1 MAKAKKLPSGA
12 WRTQTCKTVHGKVIR
27 KSFTVHPDQ
36 TGGDSRRAKD
46 QSELLARNW
55 RLSKESTS
63 AHGLVVKDAIEQYI
77 EDRSKVLSPS
87 TVRGYKLILE
97 SFEPIWD
104 IYISDIETAQ
114 IQRIINDWSMDL
126 KTKTIRNRVA
136 LLLSVL
142 DYNGIEKRFKVR
154 YPTNNSKKVV
164 SPDIE
169 DVQMFLRNA
178 KGIMIPIIHLT
189 ALGSLRRGEV
199 AGLREMDISRDMCT
213 VTINGDMVQD
223 SSGAWIYKPF
233 PKTQGSIRTVQL
245 PKFVIDG
252 IPVKDNPKDLIFDIT
267 PAAMSDRFKRL
278 ADKLSLPF
286 TLHSLRH
293 FAASFRT
300 DLGIP
305 RKYVEEVGGWDKDSV
320 ILQRTYDNTMDSS
333 RRKYTQIA
341 NKFME
346 ENFEGIGGK
355 HAKTI

>member
-1 MAKAKKLPSGA
+1 MASAKKLPSGA
-12 WRTQTCKTVHGKVIR
+12 WRTQVCKTIHGKVIK

-55 RLSKESTS
+55 RLSKES
-63 AHGLVVKDAIEQYI
+63 AVVHGLTVKYAIEQYI

-104 IYISDIETAQ
+104 IYISDIETAL
-114 IQRIINDWSMDL
+114 IQRIINDWSIDH

-136 LLLSVL
+136 LLLSAL
-142 DYNGIEKRFKVR
+142 DYHGIDKKFKVR
-154 YPTNNSKKVV
+154 YPVNNSKKVT

-178 KGIMIPIIHLT
+178 KGVMVPIIHLT
-189 ALGSLRRGEV
+189 AFGSLRRGEV

-213 VTINGDMVQD
+213 VTVNGDMVLTPD
-223 SSGAWIYKPF
+223 HKWIYKPF

-245 PKFVIDG
+245 PRFVIEG
-252 IPVKDNPKDLIFDIT
+252 IPQKSDPNDFVFDLT
-267 PAAMSDRFKRL
+267 PAAMTDRFKRL
-278 ADKLSLPF
+278 ADKLGLPF

-333 RRKYTQIA
+333 RKKYTQIA
-341 NKFME
+341 NRFIE
-346 ENFEGIGGK
+346 ENFEIK
-355 HAKTI
+355 EAAN

>member
-1 MAKAKKLPSGA
+1 MASAKKLPSGA
-12 WRTQTCKTVHGKVIR
+12 WRTQTCKTVHGKVVR

-55 RLSKESTS
+55 RLSKES
-63 AHGLVVKDAIEQYI
+63 AVVHGLTVKYAVEQYL

-104 IYISDIETAQ
+104 IYISDIETAL
-114 IQRIINDWSMDL
+114 IQRIINDWSIEV
-126 KTKTIRNRVA
+126 KTKTIRNRIA

-142 DYNGIEKRFKVR
+142 DYNGIDKKFKVR
-154 YPTNNSKKVV
+154 YPQNNSTKVT

-169 DVQMFLRNA
+169 DVQIFLRNA
-178 KGIMIPIIHLT
+178 NGIMVPIIHLA
-189 ALGSLRRGEV
+189 ALGSLRRGEI

-213 VTINGDMVQD
+213 VTVNGDMVLTPD
-223 SSGAWIYKPF
+223 HKWIYKPF
-233 PKTQGSIRTVQL
+233 PKTQGSIRTIQL

-252 IPVKDNPKDLIFDIT
+252 IPVKDDPKEFIFNIT
-267 PAAMSDRFKRL
+267 PAAMSDRFSRL
-278 ADKLSLPF
+278 ADKLGLPF

-341 NKFME
+341 NRFIE
-346 ENFEGIGGK
+346 ENFNFKE
-355 HAKTI
+355 AAN

>member
-1 MAKAKKLPSGA
+1 MASAKKLPSGA
-12 WRTQTCKTVHGKVIR
+12 YRTLATKTIHGKKVR

-36 TGGDSRRAKD
+36 TGGDGRRAKD

-55 RLSKESTS
+55 RLSRDSS
-63 AHGLVVKDAIEQYI
+63 SIHGLIVKDAIESYI

-87 TVRGYKLILE
+87 TIRGYKLILE

-104 IYISDIETAQ
+104 IYITDLETSQ
-114 IQRIINDWSMDL
+114 IQRIINDWSIDH

-136 LLLSVL
+136 LLLSAL
-142 DYNGIEKRFKVR
+142 DYHGIDKKFKVR
-154 YPTNNSKKVV
+154 YPVNNSKKVT

-169 DVQMFLRNA
+169 DVQIFLRNA
-178 KGIMIPIIHLT
+178 KGVMIPIIHLT
-189 ALGSLRRGEV
+189 AFGSLRRGEV

-213 VTINGDMVQD
+213 VTVNGDMVLTPD
-223 SSGAWIYKPF
+223 HKWIYKPF

-245 PKFVIDG
+245 PRFVIDG
-252 IPVKDNPKDLIFDIT
+252 IPQKSDPNDFVFDLT
-267 PAAMSDRFKRL
+267 PAAMTDRFKRL
-278 ADKLSLPF
+278 ADKLGLSF

-333 RRKYTQIA
+333 RKKYTQIA
-341 NKFME
+341 NRFIE
-346 ENFEGIGGK
+346 ENFEIK
-355 HAKTI
+355 EAAN

>member
-12 WRTQTCKTVHGKVIR
+12 WRTQTCKTVHGKVVR

-36 TGGDSRRAKD
+36 TGGDGRRAKD

-55 RLSKESTS
+55 RLSRDSS
-63 AHGLVVKDAIEQYI
+63 SIHGLIVKDAIESYI

-87 TVRGYKLILE
+87 TIRGYKLILE
-97 SFEPIWD
+97 SFESIWD
-104 IYISDIETAQ
+104 IYITDLETSQ
-114 IQRIINDWSMDL
+114 IQRIINDWSIDH

-136 LLLSVL
+136 LLLSAL
-142 DYNGIEKRFKVR
+142 DYHGIDKKFKVR
-154 YPTNNSKKVV
+154 YPVNNSKKVT

-178 KGIMIPIIHLT
+178 KGVMVPIIHLT
-189 ALGSLRRGEV
+189 AFGSLRRGEV

-213 VTINGDMVQD
+213 VTVNGDMVLTPD
-223 SSGAWIYKPF
+223 HKWIYKPF

-245 PKFVIDG
+245 PRFVIEG
-252 IPVKDNPKDLIFDIT
+252 IPQKSDPNDFVFDLT
-267 PAAMSDRFKRL
+267 PAAMTDRFKRL
-278 ADKLSLPF
+278 ADKLGLPF

-333 RRKYTQIA
+333 RKKYTQIA
-341 NKFME
+341 NRFIE
-346 ENFEGIGGK
+346 ENFEIK
-355 HAKTI
+355 EAAN